1 MHQFQKRYLFQVVE
15 VVSYIFLMCLGG
27 FFIYEADIINRF
39 QLKRTN
45 FAEYYEPIIERPT
58 VMSWIEYLSGMA
70 TTNATSVC
78 FFRIFFPN
86 DFVSPY

>member
-1 MHQFQKRYLFQVVE
+1 
-15 VVSYIFLMCLGG
+15 MCLGG

-78 FFRIFFPN
+78 FFRTFLHIDLDLSLLISVASVKTTKFKETK
-86 DFVSPY
+86 SS